1 MDICVTRLST
11 DFICEKAMSTDE
23 PLQNWARKS
32 TGGREPVLTDDAVG
46 MCEKVYKVGASQKA
60 ETVISSGDNLP

>member
-1 MDICVTRLST
+1 
-11 DFICEKAMSTDE
+11 MSTDE